1 MLDTAFVGNRAVHI
15 SIDRMANLPNRVTGV
30 VPAPQFGSY
39 RYYDGSDASW
49 YDSWQTSLS
58 KNFSHGLN
66 FGVSHTWAHNL
77 SYGDA
82 DLQLVTV
89 PQDFNNIRADK
100 GPTTYDIRQSFKG
113 SFLYAP
119 QACNGP
125 AGKVARRNCWQTVG
139 RYRGLSSRRRAC
151 RRT

>member
-1 MLDTAFVGNRAVHI
+1 MQWTLGVQRALPFGLMSDTAFVGNRAVHI

-58 KNFSHGLN
+58 KNLSHGLN

-119 QACNGP
+119 QVMQWTGWQSRP
-125 AGKVARRNCWQTVG
+125 A
-139 RYRGLSSRRRAC
+139 
-151 RRT
+151 